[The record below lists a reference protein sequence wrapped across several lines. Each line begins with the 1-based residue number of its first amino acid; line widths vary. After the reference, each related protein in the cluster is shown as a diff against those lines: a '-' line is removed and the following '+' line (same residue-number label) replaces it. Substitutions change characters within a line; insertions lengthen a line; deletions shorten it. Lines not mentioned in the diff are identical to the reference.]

1 MLPYRYDPQ
10 AALGGTRVDPVTT
23 RPSAPATWDHY
34 AREMGHRLVRA
45 RQVRG
50 LSQAR
55 VAHAAG
61 ISTYTY
67 QKYEKGESRP
77 GTPANP
83 RLVTLIAL
91 CQVLDLAIEDLLP
104 PDPPDV
110 TGGR

>member
-1 MLPYRYDPQ
+1 M
-10 AALGGTRVDPVTT
+10 DPVTN
-23 RPSAPATWDHY
+23 RPDSPATWDLY

-67 QKYEKGESRP
+67 QKYDKGESRP

-91 CQVLDLAIEDLLP
+91 CQVLGLAVEDLLP
-104 PDPPDV
+104 PNPPDV

>member
-1 MLPYRYDPQ
+1 MTSRS
-10 AALGGTRVDPVTT
+10 GR
-23 RPSAPATWDHY
+23 SSWDHY
-34 AREMGHRLVRA
+34 ARDLGINLIRA
-45 RQVRG
+45 RQAKG
-50 LSQAR
+50 MSQER
-55 VAHAAG
+55 VAHSAG

-83 RLVTLIAL
+83 RLVTLLAL
-91 CQVLDLAIEDLLP
+91 CQVLDVEIERLLP